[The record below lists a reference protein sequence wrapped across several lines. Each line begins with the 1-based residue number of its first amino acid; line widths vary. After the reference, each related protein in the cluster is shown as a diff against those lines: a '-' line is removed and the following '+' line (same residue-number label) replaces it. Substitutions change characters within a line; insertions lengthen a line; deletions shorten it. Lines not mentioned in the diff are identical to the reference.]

1 MYLRGGLRL
10 KSRSK
15 LYDCA
20 LTTLLPVILAGAM
33 AAQTPEKKAPDT
45 TGRENSPFSRN
56 EADLPKG
63 PAPRLAGHPDLSG
76 YWIPSRKD
84 KPVGN
89 LGKDLPTYKLPFT
102 AAGQGGG

>member
-1 MYLRGGLRL
+1 MKGDPLLRTSYQ
-10 KSRSK
+10 KK
-15 LYDCA
+15 LA
-20 LTTLLPVILAGAM
+20 IASLLPFLAAGALI
-33 AAQTPEKKAPDT
+33 AQSAPKKAPDV

-76 YWIPSRKD
+76 YWIPSHAQKD

-89 LGKDLPTYKLPFT
+89 LGKDLPGYKLPFT
-102 AAGQGGG
+102 AEG